1 MHENIIDWQY
11 INILKGLYKRMIWA
25 HKNNETNEKQSLI
38 EHLVNTATESRK
50 LGDKVNFGSICC
62 LIGLLHDVGKAE
74 TKFQEKLEKNTNN
87 NIIHS
92 TAGAYFLYK
101 NFYNNSIV
109 GKLQKRFIEICMY
122 IIEAHHGLFD
132 TVESKKIIKN
142 NEIPEEINLN
152 NIFYR
157 FRIYERD
164 AYTES
169 EYDWNNVD
177 SYIRDEVEPQ
187 IEKITNLECR
197 KFEDLVACSF
207 KEFCQFQ
214 KRYTDSFKINTNKY
228 EYSNHD
234 KSRIIKQE
242 YEFFEAT
249 LTRLLLSILKSA
261 DVKDSINAYGIEIEN
276 SCKHDCETIRDS
288 FIKSIEAEYLK
299 YSCIDKDHLTIN
311 SVRNKIADGLR
322 VRGEIDDAGIY
333 RLDVPTGAGKTK
345 SAIRYAL
352 HQFKRKSKNRIFYI
366 TAFLSVLEQNA
377 LEIKKI
383 IGDEYVLEHHSN
395 IDILNESGAINESS
409 LDEKENIQKEYIV
422 DEWDSPVVITTMVQ
436 FFNTLIKGKS
446 ANIRRFSSLMNSVII
461 IDEVQSL
468 PIEVTYIFN
477 LFMNFLKTEMNCN
490 IILCT
495 ATQPTYD
502 HKSIEHKIWYG
513 NKEAKNVD
521 LVELDEAERECF
533 NRCTVS
539 KNKAGIETTSVEEVA
554 EYVMGNRDESILIIV
569 NTKRAAKAIA
579 DMLIN
584 YGLKDEK
591 LFYLSANM
599 CAAHRSYEIKKIKA
613 ALKANKNIVCVSTQ
627 IIEAGIDVDFYKVI
641 RSFAGIDSIVQST
654 GRSNREGKYKNGGKV
669 ILINMDESVENTK
682 GLESIEI
689 KKEATIDLIKNID
702 EPLDIYELQKDF
714 YNSYFN
720 LEKMTGTK
728 MEYSLGKDKPTLFKE
743 IISSS
748 ILPEGQKGFFNHNL
762 RKVADEFELIKDE
775 TESIFVHYNAEGD
788 EKIDILIKIMSK
800 TYLDSSDYIEIKRL
814 MRELKPYTIN
824 VYKSNNLNQYV
835 EKYLGGEIKVLDF
848 DHYNQKF
855 GAIFDAE
862 ALIV

>member
-1 MHENIIDWQY
+1 M
-11 INILKGLYKRMIWA
+11 RMIWA
-25 HKNNETNEKQSLI
+25 HTNNETNEKQSLI
-38 EHLVNTATESRK
+38 EHLVNTATESKR
-50 LGDKVNFGSICC
+50 LGNEAKVGSICC
-62 LIGLLHDVGKAE
+62 VIGLLHDVGKAE

-87 NIIHS
+87 NVIHS

-101 NFYNNSIV
+101 NFYNNSMV
-109 GKLQKRFIEICMY
+109 GKLQKRFIEMCMY

-164 AYTES
+164 TYTEG

-214 KRYTDSFKINTNKY
+214 KRCADSFKINANKY
-228 EYSNHD
+228 EYGNHN
-234 KSRIIKQE
+234 KSVIIKQE

-276 SCKHDCETIRDS
+276 SCEHDYETIRDT
-288 FIKSIEAEYLK
+288 FIKSIESEYLK
-299 YSCIDKDHLTIN
+299 YSYIDKNHLTIN
-311 SVRNKIADGLR
+311 SVRNKIADELK

-333 RLDVPTGAGKTK
+333 KLDVPTGAGKTK

-395 IDILNESGAINESS
+395 IDILNVSEKINESS
-409 LDEKENIQKEYIV
+409 LDEKENIQREYII

-446 ANIRRFSSLMNSVII
+446 ANIRRFSSLMNSIII

-513 NKEAKNVD
+513 NKEGKNMD
-521 LVELDEAERECF
+521 LVELNETERKCF

-569 NTKRAAKAIA
+569 NTKKAAKAIA

-599 CAAHRSYEIKKIKA
+599 CAAHRSDEIKKIKA
-613 ALKANKNIVCVSTQ
+613 ALKENKKIVCVSTQ
-627 IIEAGIDVDFYKVI
+627 IIEAGIDVDFYKVM

-669 ILINMDESVENTK
+669 ILINMDKSVENTK
-682 GLESIEI
+682 GLESIEK
-689 KKEATIDLIKNID
+689 KKEVTIDLIKNID
-702 EPLDIYELQKDF
+702 EPLDIYDLQKDF

-748 ILPEGQKGFFNHNL
+748 ILPEGQKGFFNHSL

-788 EKIDILIKIMSK
+788 EKLKRLIEIVSK
-800 TYLDSSDYIEIKRL
+800 TYLDSNDYGEIKRL

-824 VYKSNNLNQYV
+824 IYKNSNMNRYMK
-835 EKYLGGEIKVLDF
+835 KYLGGEIKVLYD
-848 DHYNQKF
+848 DHYSQKF

>member
-1 MHENIIDWQY
+1 M
-11 INILKGLYKRMIWA
+11 RMIWA
-25 HKNNETNEKQSLI
+25 HKNNETNVKQSLI

-50 LGDKVNFGSICC
+50 LGDKANVGSICC

-87 NIIHS
+87 NVIHS

-109 GKLQKRFIEICMY
+109 GKLQKRFMEMCMY

-164 AYTES
+164 AYTEG

-177 SYIRDEVEPQ
+177 SYIRDELEPQ

-276 SCKHDCETIRDS
+276 SCKHDYETIRDS

-311 SVRNKIADGLR
+311 SVRNKIADELR

-521 LVELDEAERECF
+521 LVELDGTERECF

-599 CAAHRSYEIKKIKA
+599 CAAHRSDEIKKIKA
-613 ALKANKNIVCVSTQ
+613 ALKANKKIVCVSTQ

-654 GRSNREGKYKNGGKV
+654 GRSNREGKY
-669 ILINMDESVENTK
+669 EK
-682 GLESIEI
+682 GVCVS
-689 KKEATIDLIKNID
+689 TI
-702 EPLDIYELQKDF
+702 
-714 YNSYFN
+714 
-720 LEKMTGTK
+720 
-728 MEYSLGKDKPTLFKE
+728 
-743 IISSS
+743 
-748 ILPEGQKGFFNHNL
+748 
-762 RKVADEFELIKDE
+762 
-775 TESIFVHYNAEGD
+775 
-788 EKIDILIKIMSK
+788 
-800 TYLDSSDYIEIKRL
+800 
-814 MRELKPYTIN
+814 
-824 VYKSNNLNQYV
+824 
-835 EKYLGGEIKVLDF
+835 
-848 DHYNQKF
+848 
-855 GAIFDAE
+855 
-862 ALIV
+862 

>member
-1 MHENIIDWQY
+1 M
-11 INILKGLYKRMIWA
+11 RMIWA
-25 HKNNETNEKQSLI
+25 HKNNETNEKQSLT

-50 LGDKVNFGSICC
+50 IGDKANFGSICC

-74 TKFQEKLEKNTNN
+74 TKFQEKLEKNTNI

-101 NFYNNSIV
+101 NFYNNSMV
-109 GKLQKRFIEICMY
+109 GKFQKRFIEMCMY

-132 TVESKKIIKN
+132 TVESKKIIKT

-152 NIFYR
+152 IIFYR
-157 FRIYERD
+157 FRIYEKD
-164 AYTES
+164 AYTEC

-187 IEKITNLECR
+187 IKKITNLECR
-197 KFEDLVACSF
+197 NFEDLVACSF

-214 KRYTDSFKINTNKY
+214 KRYADSFKINTNKH
-228 EYSNHD
+228 EYGNHN
-234 KSRIIKQE
+234 KSVIIKQE

-261 DVKDSINAYGIEIEN
+261 DVRDSINAYGIEIEN
-276 SCKHDCETIRDS
+276 SCEHDYETIRDT
-288 FIKSIEAEYLK
+288 FIKSIESEYLK
-299 YSCIDKDHLTIN
+299 YSCIDKNHLTIN
-311 SVRNKIADGLR
+311 SVRNKIADELK

-345 SAIRYAL
+345 SVIRYAL

-395 IDILNESGAINESS
+395 IDILNVSEKINESS
-409 LDEKENIQKEYIV
+409 LDEKENIQREYII

-461 IDEVQSL
+461 VDEVQSL

-513 NKEAKNVD
+513 NKKGENAD
-521 LVELDEAERECF
+521 LVKLDETERECF

-539 KNKAGIETTSVEEVA
+539 KNKEGIETTSVEEVA
-554 EYVMGNRDESILIIV
+554 EYVMGNRDEPILIIV
-569 NTKRAAKAIA
+569 NTKKAAKAIS

-591 LFYLSANM
+591 FFYLSANM
-599 CAAHRSYEIKKIKA
+599 CAAHRSDEIKKIKA
-613 ALKANKNIVCVSTQ
+613 ALKANENIVCVSTQ

-654 GRSNREGKYKNGGKV
+654 GRSNREGKYDKGGKV
-669 ILINMDESVENTK
+669 ILINMDDSVENTK
-682 GLESIEI
+682 GIESIEI
-689 KKEATIDLIKNID
+689 KKEVTIDIIKNID
-702 EPLDIYELQKDF
+702 GPLEIYELKEEF

-720 LEKMTGTK
+720 LEKMKGTK
-728 MEYSLGKDKPTLFKE
+728 MEYPLGKDKPTLFKE

-748 ILPEGQKGFFNHNL
+748 ILPEGQKGFFSHSL
-762 RKVADEFELIKDE
+762 RKVADEFELIKDD
-775 TESIFVHYNAEGD
+775 TESILVHYNSEGNK
-788 EKIDILIKIMSK
+788 KIEILIKTITK
-800 TYLDSSDYIEIKRL
+800 PYLNSSDYVEIKKL

-824 VYKSNNLNQYV
+824 VYKNNNLNQYI
-835 EKYLGGEIKVLDF
+835 EEYLGGELKVLDF
-848 DHYNQKF
+848 DHYNLKY
-855 GAIFDAE
+855 GATISAE

>member
-1 MHENIIDWQY
+1 
-11 INILKGLYKRMIWA
+11 
-25 HKNNETNEKQSLI
+25 
-38 EHLVNTATESRK
+38 
-50 LGDKVNFGSICC
+50 
-62 LIGLLHDVGKAE
+62 
-74 TKFQEKLEKNTNN
+74 
-87 NIIHS
+87 
-92 TAGAYFLYK
+92 
-101 NFYNNSIV
+101 
-109 GKLQKRFIEICMY
+109 
-122 IIEAHHGLFD
+122 
-132 TVESKKIIKN
+132 
-142 NEIPEEINLN
+142 
-152 NIFYR
+152 
-157 FRIYERD
+157 
-164 AYTES
+164 
-169 EYDWNNVD
+169 
-177 SYIRDEVEPQ
+177 
-187 IEKITNLECR
+187 
-197 KFEDLVACSF
+197 
-207 KEFCQFQ
+207 
-214 KRYTDSFKINTNKY
+214 
-228 EYSNHD
+228 
-234 KSRIIKQE
+234 
-242 YEFFEAT
+242 
-249 LTRLLLSILKSA
+249 
-261 DVKDSINAYGIEIEN
+261 
-276 SCKHDCETIRDS
+276 
-288 FIKSIEAEYLK
+288 
-299 YSCIDKDHLTIN
+299 
-311 SVRNKIADGLR
+311 
-322 VRGEIDDAGIY
+322 
-333 RLDVPTGAGKTK
+333 
-345 SAIRYAL
+345 
-352 HQFKRKSKNRIFYI
+352 
-366 TAFLSVLEQNA
+366 
-377 LEIKKI
+377 
-383 IGDEYVLEHHSN
+383 
-395 IDILNESGAINESS
+395 
-409 LDEKENIQKEYIV
+409 
-422 DEWDSPVVITTMVQ
+422 
-436 FFNTLIKGKS
+436 
-446 ANIRRFSSLMNSVII
+446 MNSVII

-477 LFMNFLKTEMNCN
+477 LFMDFLKTEMNCN

-521 LVELDEAERECF
+521 LVELDGTERECF

-579 DMLIN
+579 DMLIKC
-584 YGLKDEK
+584 GLEDEM

-599 CAAHRSYEIKKIKA
+599 CAAHRSNEIKEIKS
-613 ALKANKNIVCVSTQ
+613 ALKKNKNIVCVSTQ

-669 ILINMDESVENTK
+669 ILINMDKSVENTK
-682 GLESIEI
+682 GLESIEK
-689 KKEATIDLIKNID
+689 KKEVTIDLIKNID

-824 VYKSNNLNQYV
+824 IYKNSNMNRYMK
-835 EKYLGGEIKVLDF
+835 KYLGGEIKVLYD
-848 DHYNQKF
+848 DHYSQKF

>member
-1 MHENIIDWQY
+1 
-11 INILKGLYKRMIWA
+11 MIWA
-25 HKNNETNEKQSLI
+25 HRNNETNEKQSLI

-50 LGDKVNFGSICC
+50 LGDKANFGSICC

-101 NFYNNSIV
+101 NFYNNSDYGTIV
-109 GKLQKRFIEICMY
+109 KRFIEMCMY

-142 NEIPEEINLN
+142 NEIPREINLN
-152 NIFYR
+152 IIFYR

-164 AYTES
+164 TYTES

-177 SYIRDEVEPQ
+177 AYIRDEVEPQ
-187 IEKITNLECR
+187 IEKITNLKCR
-197 KFEDLVACSF
+197 NFKDLVTCSF

-214 KRYTDSFKINTNKY
+214 KRYADSFKINANKY
-228 EYSNHD
+228 EYGNHN
-234 KSRIIKQE
+234 KSVTIKQE

-261 DVKDSINAYGIEIEN
+261 DVRDSINAYGIEIQN
-276 SCKHDCETIRDS
+276 SCEHDYETIRDT
-288 FIKSIEAEYLK
+288 FIKSIESEYLK
-299 YSCIDKDHLTIN
+299 YSCIDKNHLTIN
-311 SVRNKIADGLR
+311 SVRNKIADELK

-333 RLDVPTGAGKTK
+333 KLDVPTGAGKTK

-383 IGDEYVLEHHSN
+383 LGDEYVLEHHSN
-395 IDILNESGAINESS
+395 IDILNVSEKINESS
-409 LDEKENIQKEYIV
+409 LDEKENIQREYII

-461 IDEVQSL
+461 VDEVQSL

-513 NKEAKNVD
+513 NKKGENAD
-521 LVELDEAERECF
+521 LVELDKTERECF

-539 KNKAGIETTSVEEVA
+539 KNKGGIETTSVEEVA
-554 EYVMGNRDESILIIV
+554 EYVMENRDEPILIIV
-569 NTKRAAKAIA
+569 NTKKAAKAIA

-584 YGLKDEK
+584 YGFKDEK

-599 CAAHRSYEIKKIKA
+599 CAVHRSDEIKKIKA
-613 ALKANKNIVCVSTQ
+613 ALKANENIVCVSTQ

-654 GRSNREGKYKNGGKV
+654 GRSNREGKYDKGGKV
-669 ILINMDESVENTK
+669 ILINMDDSVENTK
-682 GLESIEI
+682 GIEPIEI
-689 KKEATIDLIKNID
+689 KKEVTIDLIKNID
-702 EPLDIYELQKDF
+702 GPLEIYKLQEDF

-720 LEKMTGTK
+720 LEKMKGTK
-728 MEYSLGKDKPTLFKE
+728 MEYSLGKDNPTLFKE

-748 ILPEGQKGFFNHNL
+748 ILPDGQKGFFNHSL
-762 RKVADEFELIKDE
+762 RKVADTFELIKDD
-775 TESIFVHYNAEGD
+775 TESIFVYYNAEGN
-788 EKIDILIKIMSK
+788 EKIEKLIKIISK
-800 TYLDSSDYIEIKRL
+800 TYLDSCDYIEIKKL

-855 GAIFDAE
+855 GAIINTE